1 MQALLIKVPLHGLTI
16 PLEDS
21 PVGSLADFRKLS
33 KQGCT
38 CALMLH
44 KARPRGGDSAMLSQ
58 SEYVIQYVSNHNY
71 VNFYAQ
77 VYGLTNC

>member
-1 MQALLIKVPLHGLTI
+1 
-16 PLEDS
+16 
-21 PVGSLADFRKLS
+21 
-33 KQGCT
+33 
-38 CALMLH
+38 MLH